1 MSVLKGFEFG
11 VQESIKAN
19 PNNPGDYIGSDGLLY
34 CGTCNSRKERL
45 MTVMGKE
52 YRPRI
57 PCRCR
62 MEEAEK
68 ATVEEKSKLHEKKVA
83 DLLYR
88 SNYPP
93 EYAEASFDVWRKRKD
108 NVSILPM
115 LKRYAEHFLDFVD
128 NGKGLLLHGNVG
140 TGKTYAAAC
149 VGHAVMELEKTV
161 FFTSTN
167 DMLILRSE
175 EDEAKYRR
183 RISATDLL
191 IIDDLGAER
200 GNDFGRTRVYFYIDL
215 RTNSGKP
222 MIVTSNIDFNRFL
235 NPENPDEART
245 YDRVLKRCF
254 PIAFAGESWRRIE
267 ARESF
272 SDMKALLEGK
282 ERK

>member
-11 VQESIKAN
+11 VQESINAN

-34 CGTCNSRKERL
+34 CGTCKCRKERL
-45 MTVMGKE
+45 LNVLGKE

-57 PCRCR
+57 PCKCR
-62 MEEAEK
+62 EAYIKKVEAEEK
-68 ATVEEKSKLHEKKVA
+68 AKKHKEHVEN
-83 DLLYR
+83 LLFW
-88 SNYPP
+88 SNYPS

-108 NVSILPM
+108 NVSIFPM
-115 LKRYAEHFLDFVD
+115 LKRYAENFEELSKT
-128 NGKGLLLHGNVG
+128 GKGLLLHGNVG

-149 VGHAVMELEKTV
+149 VGRAVMELEKKV

-175 EDEAKYRR
+175 EDEAKYRKR
-183 RISATDLL
+183 LTTSDLL

-200 GNDFGRTRVYFYIDL
+200 SNDFGRTRVYFYVDL

-282 ERK
+282 EHK